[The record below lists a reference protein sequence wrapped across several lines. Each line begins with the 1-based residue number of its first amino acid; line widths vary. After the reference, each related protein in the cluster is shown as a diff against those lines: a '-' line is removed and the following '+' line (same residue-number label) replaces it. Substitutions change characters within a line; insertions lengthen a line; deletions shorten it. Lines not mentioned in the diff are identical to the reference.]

1 MKDLYKKENNNAKR
15 IRLLKLTE
23 SLLEDIE
30 LNREKQSW
38 VDICCN
44 YKLTDEFI
52 RKYKDVIIWGHIT
65 ILPSVIGRYNRRIY
79 R

>member
-30 LNREKQSW
+30 LNKE
-38 VDICCN
+38 N
-44 YKLTDEFI
+44 
-52 RKYKDVIIWGHIT
+52 
-65 ILPSVIGRYNRRIY
+65 
-79 R
+79 